1 MMTTHNNKLILKTIG
16 KNVREYRKNKGWSQE
31 TFAFECGLHRT
42 YIGAIER
49 GERNITILN
58 LILITRKLEVSLNDI
73 YTDKR

>member
-16 KNVREYRKNKGWSQE
+16 KNIREYRKNKGWSQE
-31 TFAFECGLHRT
+31 AFAFECGLHRT

-58 LILITRKLEVSLNDI
+58 LIVITSKLEVTLNDV
-73 YTDKR
+73 YSD